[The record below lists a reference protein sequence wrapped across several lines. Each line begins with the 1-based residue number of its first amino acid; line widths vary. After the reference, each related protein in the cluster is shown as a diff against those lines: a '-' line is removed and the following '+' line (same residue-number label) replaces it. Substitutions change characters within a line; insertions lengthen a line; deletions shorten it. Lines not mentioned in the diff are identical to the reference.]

1 MRVVSVVTAC
11 LALILG
17 SSPSASAASRFVPDT
32 EPDGTIAAKL
42 DVESARFTN
51 GPDAWT
57 VRTVIRRPSRAGVD
71 VFTKASHAWEGYEVN
86 ALTGWRDGRK
96 ITRLWIWYNTV
107 QRTRVACPGL
117 RSSWDFVPHGVVAIR
132 IPHSCLFDGYAM
144 DRMRVFTLSPPGAE
158 EGADGV
164 ASSRALGQG

>member
-1 MRVVSVVTAC
+1 MRVVSVVIAC
-11 LALILG
+11 LALVLG
-17 SSPSASAASRFVPDT
+17 SSPPASAASRVVQDT

-57 VRTVIRRPSRAGVD
+57 VRTVIRRPSRNGVD
-71 VFTKASHAWEGYEVN
+71 VFTKMSHAWEGYEVN

-107 QRTRVACPGL
+107 QRTRISCPGL
-117 RSSWDFVPHGVVAIR
+117 RSSWELQPHGAVTIR
-132 IPHSCLFDGYAM
+132 IPHSCMFRGYPM
-144 DRMRVFTLSPPGAE
+144 DDMRVFTLSPPGAQ

-164 ASSRALGQG
+164 ASSRQLSQG